1 MNKLILIA
9 VALLFLISANAQKA
23 TDRDNVINLLK
34 QFDTA
39 IAKKDSIT
47 LGKFLTND
55 FIGSIANGQS
65 FNKNS
70 YISFVCGIH
79 SKTREFKEE
88 STAQW
93 NIKISNNCAIINR
106 TVTYL
111 FKTSGKK
118 EPSEIKVKKLEV
130 CLKVKGKWMLA
141 SLQATEVLK
150 N

>member
-9 VALLFLISANAQKA
+9 ATLLFIIPANAQKA
-23 TDRDNVINLLK
+23 TERDNVISLLK
-34 QFDTA
+34 QFDNSV
-39 IAKKDSIT
+39 AKKDSIT
-47 LGKFLTND
+47 LKKILTDD

-88 STAQW
+88 STAGW
-93 NIKISNNCAIINR
+93 NIKISNDCAIVNR

-118 EPSEIKVKKLEV
+118 EPSEVKVKKLEV
-130 CLKVKGKWMLA
+130 CLKVKGKWMLV
-141 SLQATEVLK
+141 SIQGTEVL
-150 N
+150 

>member
-9 VALLFLISANAQKA
+9 ATLLFIIPVKAQKA

-34 QFDTA
+34 QFDNA

-47 LGKFLTND
+47 LGKILTDD

-65 FNKNS
+65 FSKNN
-70 YISFVCGIH
+70 YITFVCGIH

-88 STAQW
+88 STAEW
-93 NIKISNNCAIINR
+93 NIKISNNCAIVNR
-106 TVTYL
+106 KVTYL